1 VRSSIIVGLIIG
13 AVLVAIA
20 AYFLPERET
29 TITRDAKAEEIR
41 ETVIAVKSL
50 VRELKDF
57 KELQK

>member
-1 VRSSIIVGLIIG
+1 MRSSIIIGLIIG

-29 TITRDAKAEEIR
+29 TITRDAKAEDIR
-41 ETVIAVKSL
+41 ETVGAVKPL
-50 VRELKDF
+50 VKELKDF